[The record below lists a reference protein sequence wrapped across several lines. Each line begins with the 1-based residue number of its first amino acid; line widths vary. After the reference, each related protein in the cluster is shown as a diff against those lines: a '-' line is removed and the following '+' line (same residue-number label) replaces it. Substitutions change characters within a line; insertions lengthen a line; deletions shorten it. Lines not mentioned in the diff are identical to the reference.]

1 MARRN
6 NKPVFIIDMAVPR
19 DIDPEIS
26 ELKNIFLYD
35 MDSLQQVVAG
45 NQQEREKEASAA
57 RNMIALE
64 VEEFQA
70 WFKTLIVAPVIKALR
85 QKADQIRTVETAKY
99 IERKLCRLDEKE
111 KEAVENLTR
120 SIVNA
125 ILKDP
130 IMRMKDNA
138 MRKAAGDHIESLLYL
153 FDLEQKFEQDLT
165 GEKKELVN

>member
-1 MARRN
+1 
-6 NKPVFIIDMAVPR
+6 
-19 DIDPEIS
+19 
-26 ELKNIFLYD
+26 
-35 MDSLQQVVAG
+35 
-45 NQQEREKEASAA
+45 
-57 RNMIALE
+57 MIALE
-64 VEEFQA
+64 VEDFQA
-70 WFKTLIVAPVIKALR
+70 WFKTLIVTPVIKALR

-99 IERKLCRLDEKE
+99 IERKLCRLDERE

-138 MRKAAGDHIESLLYL
+138 MRKAASDHIESLLYL

-165 GEKKELVN
+165 GEKKQLVN